1 MNKSKEEFLKDK
13 DIKRYV
19 PETIVGLNGLRLM
32 LLGLH
37 MERRHREDAEKAYA
51 KCEKAYKEYQKHV
64 RLVKQVT
71 KEES

>member
-37 MERRHREDAEKAYA
+37 MERRHREDAEKA
-51 KCEKAYKEYQKHV
+51 
-64 RLVKQVT
+64 
-71 KEES
+71 